1 VYYVRGIYLGWFIQL
16 FKDVGAVCV
25 EASNVIL
32 VEAGMNEPG
41 NDCIAEDLAE
51 CIVEFACSKVRLW
64 QWIVLPSGD

>member
-1 VYYVRGIYLGWFIQL
+1 M
-16 FKDVGAVCV
+16 

-32 VEAGMNEPG
+32 VEAGMNEPE